1 MNNILTYIGELLFLL
16 LIFGSIFVALH
27 LVGP

>member
-1 MNNILTYIGELLFLL
+1 MNNILNIIGELLFLIVL
-16 LIFGSIFVALH
+16 FGAIFVALH